1 MGKED
6 APKVIQ
12 VVTDGTAIMQKT
24 SALHTCPDPQECA
37 RGLAE
42 LDEEVLS
49 VEAMENLIQHAC
61 PEDHEF
67 ALLQFLKEKHPTVPL
82 AIPEQ
87 YMWVFGQVKRAKE
100 KLNVWMF
107 TRAVADE
114 VEVNRSKIADFK
126 AMCEGIQNST
136 ALKSVFG
143 FILGVGNYMNGGTG
157 RGRYDAFYVDKTLE
171 QLANCKETKSGKGSY
186 TLATFV
192 LRHLVEQEPDV
203 WENLIDDMT
212 PLFLNVSRRIKQ
224 VEGAD
229 FLNRNNKVN
238 IADYEGI
245 VTAIDKNCKNYKKT
259 LESILK
265 EIPDNDK
272 DPFKLTMP
280 VMFAKAEA
288 AVNELVKLREKTQE
302 DYKKMLKQLNMESSL
317 KADDFCMMWD
327 KFLVPE
333 GLILAFDPQQRSKF
347 I

>member
-1 MGKED
+1 MG
-6 APKVIQ
+6 
-12 VVTDGTAIMQKT
+12 
-24 SALHTCPDPQECA
+24 
-37 RGLAE
+37 
-42 LDEEVLS
+42 
-49 VEAMENLIQHAC
+49 
-61 PEDHEF
+61 
-67 ALLQFLKEKHPTVPL
+67 
-82 AIPEQ
+82 
-87 YMWVFGQVKRAKE
+87 
-100 KLNVWMF
+100 
-107 TRAVADE
+107 
-114 VEVNRSKIADFK
+114 
-126 AMCEGIQNST
+126 
-136 ALKSVFG
+136 
-143 FILGVGNYMNGGTG
+143 
-157 RGRYDAFYVDKTLE
+157 
-171 QLANCKETKSGKGSY
+171 Y

-347 I
+347 IIPKFCADKSFYPDDLSVLWGFKAPKVEKKKEEDEGKKGKKAKKHKFKGKDDEDEGDKKKDKEKARESKRPAKKDAGEEEGDEEDAEGAEAAKAARKSKRPPTEEELEEKEEKKRKKKKT